1 MASGKLVENWTFQR
15 TLPEP
20 FQDYSDKAVFK
31 DISSRYCNLP
41 QKRSTLHA
49 ATLQAILTY
58 MEMEDPK
65 SGKPKEE
72 LGAVGVQGNIYT
84 VAEYPSRTG
93 ELHVVVYNRSD
104 GKFVAGRYP
113 VPPDAEVEPN
123 KYVFQK
129 SGNSGAALFF
139 ALMPVLLAD
148 DEFNAN
154 YQQLKEYRD
163 GGYSDMDATAET
175 AAILCD
181 NVYRRIR
188 YNDTIPSGGI
198 RTSLVSTGMIQLLE
212 PEAIKNGVYAPTGAV
227 HGIFRVLKPK
237 STIQKPQEGIAK
249 SDFVGEYILSPSR
262 KLTPEE
268 ELTVPLLPDWYIIP
282 REVKRICEH
291 AKFTTDM
298 VQPMRNFLLR
308 GPAGTGK
315 TEGAKAIAAGLHLP
329 YRCLT
334 CSANTEVFDL
344 LGQILPDVDGKRTAL
359 ERQYPSF
366 QDIMLDPAGA
376 YEKLTGTYDETV
388 SEDDVYK
395 QLIDTIFEEMHEY
408 YSSRTS
414 QQHFRYVDTPLV
426 EAIRNGYVLE
436 LQEPTVIANPGVLVG
451 LNSLLDRCNS
461 VYLPNGETVQR
472 HPDTVIIVTTNNDY
486 AGCKPLNQSVISR
499 MNLVIDLD
507 EPDEDTLVERVLG
520 ITDCK
525 EKKLVLNMARSVHSI
540 TEYCRANLILD
551 GCCGVRELI
560 AWVQSYMICKNIHE
574 AADYTILSSVTSDME
589 SRLEVES
596 NCVDPYFGMQE
607 GSVI

>member
-31 DISSRYCNLP
+31 DIGSRYCTLP
-41 QKRSTLHA
+41 QKKSTLHS

-58 MEMEDPK
+58 MELEDPK

-72 LGAVGVQGNIYT
+72 LGAVGVQGNTYT
-84 VAEYPSRTG
+84 IAEYPSRTG
-93 ELHVVVYNRSD
+93 ELHVVVYNRSE
-104 GKFVAGRYP
+104 GKFMAGRYP
-113 VPPDAEVEPN
+113 VPPDIDSTPN

-163 GGYSDMDATAET
+163 NGYSDMDATAET

-198 RTSLVSTGMIQLLE
+198 RTSLASTGMIQLLE
-212 PEAIKNGVYAPTGAV
+212 PESIKNNVYAPTGAI
-227 HGIFRVLKPK
+227 HGIFRVLKAK
-237 STIQKPQEGIAK
+237 STIQKPQEVIAK
-249 SDFVGEYILSPSR
+249 SDFVGEFMLSPSR

-268 ELTVPLLPDWYIIP
+268 ELTVPVLPDWYIIP

-291 AKFTTDM
+291 AKFTTDT

-366 QDIMLDPAGA
+366 QDIQLDPAGA
-376 YEKLTGTYDETV
+376 FEKLTGTYDETV
-388 SEDDVYK
+388 SEEKVYEK
-395 QLIDTIFEEMHEY
+395 LIDTIFDEMHEY
-408 YSSRTS
+408 YVSKTS
-414 QQHFRYVDTPLV
+414 QQRFKYVDTPLV

-520 ITDCK
+520 ITGCR
-525 EKKLVLNMARSVHSI
+525 EKKLVQNMARAVHSI

-560 AWVQSYMICKNIHE
+560 AWVQPYMVCKNIHE
-574 AADYTILSSVTSDME
+574 AADYTILSSVTSDAE

-607 GSVI
+607 GSGI